1 MSEMLA
7 ESYYKQSQAPS
18 TTQAFSCINLLC
30 KQFQWQQP
38 FPNSLMV
45 QEVQSRADFMAL
57 FSFEGDQPDWAI
69 KTTIRDHFVWQTSI
83 SVETI
88 KLRYI
93 MSLLR

>member
-1 MSEMLA
+1 MSEMRA
-7 ESYYKQSQAPS
+7 ESYYKHSQVPS
-18 TTQAFSCINLLC
+18 TTQTFSSVNLLC
-30 KQFQWQQP
+30 RQFQWQQP

-45 QEVQSRADFMAL
+45 HEVHSTAAFMAL

-69 KTTIRDHFVWQTSI
+69 NTTIRDHFVWQTSI

-93 MSLLR
+93 MSLLK

>member
-1 MSEMLA
+1 
-7 ESYYKQSQAPS
+7 
-18 TTQAFSCINLLC
+18 
-30 KQFQWQQP
+30 
-38 FPNSLMV
+38 MV

-69 KTTIRDHFVWQTSI
+69 NTTIKDHFVWQTSI
-83 SVETI
+83 SVETT